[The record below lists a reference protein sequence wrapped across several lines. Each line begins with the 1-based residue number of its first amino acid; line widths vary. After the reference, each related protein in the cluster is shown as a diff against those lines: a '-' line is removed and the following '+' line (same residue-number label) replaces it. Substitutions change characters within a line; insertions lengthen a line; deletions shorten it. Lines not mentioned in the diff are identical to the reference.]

1 MEYAVIVARQAAIML
16 MLLAVGFGL
25 YKGKLLGDESTKQLS
40 NIALTVINP
49 IVIFNAYQT
58 KFDPAKLRGLLIA
71 LGLAL
76 VSQVLLIIAAVIV
89 IRPSRKS
96 YETERFAI
104 SYSNCAFMG
113 IPLVDAVF
121 GRDGVFYLTAFVT
134 IFNIFLWTHGVVVM
148 QGKTEKSAKERL
160 RELVKILTSP
170 AIVSIALGLVF
181 FFTGLRLPN
190 LVQTP
195 LDYLGAMN
203 TPIAMIVS
211 GATIAKS
218 GLLDCFKTRSVYL
231 LQIFKLLLVPALLAG
246 LFVPLELFG
255 VSSVVINTVLIAAAA
270 PTASATVMFALKYN
284 RDEKCA
290 SNHFALSTLASI
302 ITIPL
307 MLFLS
312 AMLTRLFIP

>member
-1 MEYAVIVARQAAIML
+1 MEYAVIVAKQAAIML

-25 YKGKLLGDESTKQLS
+25 YKGKLLGDEATKQLS

-58 KFDPAKLRGLLIA
+58 EFDPAKLRGLLIA
-71 LGLAL
+71 LGLSLA
-76 VSQVLLIIAAVIV
+76 SQVLLIIAAMIV

-104 SYSNCAFMG
+104 SYTNCAFMG
-113 IPLVDAVF
+113 IPLVEAVF
-121 GRDGVFYLTAFVT
+121 GADGVFYLTAFVT

-148 QGKTEKSAKERL
+148 QGKTESSAKARL
-160 RELVKILTSP
+160 AELVKILTSP
-170 AIVSIALGLVF
+170 AIISIALGLVF
-181 FFTGLRLPN
+181 FFTGLRLPS

-195 LDYLGAMN
+195 LNYLGAMN

-218 GLLDCFKTRSVYL
+218 GLPDCFKTRSVYL
-231 LQIFKLLLVPALLAG
+231 LQTAKLLLVPALLAG
-246 LFVPLELFG
+246 LFVPLQLFG
-255 VSSVVINTVLIAAAA
+255 VNSVVINTVLIAAAA
-270 PTASATVMFALKYN
+270 PTASATIMFAYKHN

-290 SNHFALSTLASI
+290 SNHFTLSTLASI

-307 MLFLS
+307 MLMLS
-312 AMLTRLFIP
+312 GMLTRLFIP

>member
-25 YKGKLLGDESTKQLS
+25 YKGKLLGDEATKQLS

-58 KFDPAKLRGLLIA
+58 EFDPAKLRGLLTA
-71 LGLAL
+71 LGLSLA
-76 VSQVLLIIAAVIV
+76 SQVLLIIAAMIV

-104 SYSNCAFMG
+104 SYTNCAFMG
-113 IPLVDAVF
+113 IPLVEAVF
-121 GRDGVFYLTAFVT
+121 GTDGVFYLTAFVT

-148 QGKTEKSAKERL
+148 QGKTESSAKARL
-160 RELVKILTSP
+160 AELVKILTSP
-170 AIVSIALGLVF
+170 AIISIALGLVF
-181 FFTGLRLPN
+181 FFTGLRLPS

-195 LDYLGAMN
+195 LNYLGAMN

-218 GLLDCFKTRSVYL
+218 GLLDCFRTRSVYL
-231 LQIFKLLLVPALLAG
+231 LQTAKLLLVPALLAG
-246 LFVPLELFG
+246 LFVPLQLFG

-270 PTASATVMFALKYN
+270 PTASATIMFAYKHN

-307 MLFLS
+307 MLMLS
-312 AMLTRLFIP
+312 GMLTRLFIP